1 MSISVEQFA
10 NLNDQQ
16 LYQLAEFQTA
26 MTSDK
31 KDIGSNPLIYAIP
44 VVDSFTRASMAEGTL
59 GPKSLK
65 FTKSMAGWAGV
76 FALAN
81 VFNKGLNALY
91 KKSPQVRDFKENH
104 PVLSTIIEWGGFW
117 FAMTSAYRGA
127 DKIAVKLKN
136 KFPNKAAKLSKF
148 TQNLSNKIDNS
159 WIDKKIYKPIC
170 NAIKV
175 MEKKTPTLMDGAKY
189 LLPLAT
195 PFLVIAAI
203 SKSISAANEIKDKTI
218 DNFEQLK
225 TYQNEIR
232 DKIHTQSY
240 F

>member
-31 KDIGSNPLIYAIP
+31 KDIGNNPLIYAIP
-44 VVDSFTRASMAEGTL
+44 VVDSLTRASLAEGGL
-59 GPKSLK
+59 GAKSLK
-65 FTKSMAGWAGV
+65 FTKAMGGWAGV
-76 FALAN
+76 YVLAG

-91 KKSPQVRDFKENH
+91 KKSPQVRNFKEEH
-104 PVLSTIIEWGGFW
+104 PVLSTIVEWGGFW
-117 FAMTSAYRGA
+117 FALTGVYKGLGKLAQKWKNKYPAKATRMADFTKNIT
-127 DKIAVKLKN
+127 DKIDK
-136 KFPNKAAKLSKF
+136 
-148 TQNLSNKIDNS
+148 S
-159 WIDKKIYKPIC
+159 WIDKKIYKPLC
-170 NAIKV
+170 NAVKT
-175 MEKKTPTLMDGAKY
+175 MEKKVPTLMDGVKY

-195 PFLVIAAI
+195 PFLVVAAI
-203 SKSISAANEIKDKTI
+203 SKSMSAMNEIKDKTI